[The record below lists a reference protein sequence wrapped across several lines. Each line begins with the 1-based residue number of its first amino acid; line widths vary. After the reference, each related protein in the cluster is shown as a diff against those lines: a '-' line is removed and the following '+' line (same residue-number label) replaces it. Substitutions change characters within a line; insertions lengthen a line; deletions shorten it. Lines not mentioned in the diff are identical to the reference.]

1 MSNKEGT
8 SDTTDNDGRIL
19 GEEIMKDFTPINFK
33 TEMKYNFLE
42 NTINI
47 KVFNNNNNQKKTSN
61 LKAIEEINSVVK
73 NLFVKEILG
82 PDDFYH

>member
-8 SDTTDNDGRIL
+8 SDTTDKDGRIL
-19 GEEIMKDFTPINFK
+19 EEEIMKNFTPINFK

-47 KVFNNNNNQKKTSN
+47 KVFTNNKQKN
-61 LKAIEEINSVVK
+61 
-73 NLFVKEILG
+73 
-82 PDDFYH
+82 

>member
-47 KVFNNNNNQKKTSN
+47 KVFNNNNNQKN
-61 LKAIEEINSVVK
+61 QVILKPLKKSTQ
-73 NLFVKEILG
+73 
-82 PDDFYH
+82 